1 MTKILIVG
9 AGALGTVAG
18 YHLALGG
25 SEVTFFV
32 RSARL
37 AEMRPPLVLYCYDD
51 AALRQFGDY
60 KVVSSI
66 AEVAAQRFD
75 YVLVTFDGAVCRS
88 AEGTQLLAELGDA
101 IRGSDAVLVIGGVG
115 VREHYL
121 KTTRLPEARL
131 LEGTLGSLSYQVGR
145 VTLPLHEPTD
155 AAVLAQAS
163 VAYHHFDGIKG
174 YMVAGEPA
182 AAAKAFA
189 AVYDRCGISKCV
201 IMNADMFNILST
213 AFFPLMAVCDLAGW
227 PDAASMA
234 ANTALMRL
242 CARAMREISALPR
255 HGFIGKLVSL
265 MIWPPVVGM
274 LLKKLEK
281 DCLPLDF
288 HGFNKFHHGGKVR
301 AQDIDVMRACAQS
314 GAAQGQNMPALNALV
329 RRYEAHCAA
338 AG

>member
-9 AGALGTVAG
+9 AGALGTVTG

-32 RSARL
+32 RPARL
-37 AEMRPPLVLYCYDD
+37 PEMQPPLALYCYDD
-51 AALRQFGDY
+51 AQLKQFQDY
-60 KVVSSI
+60 KVVSTI
-66 AEVAAQRFD
+66 TEVAARHFD
-75 YVLVTFDGAVCRS
+75 YVLVTFDGAACRS
-88 AEGTQLLAELGDA
+88 EEGTALLTELGDA
-101 IRGSDAVLVIGGVG
+101 IRGSNAVLIIGGVG
-115 VREHYL
+115 VREHHL
-121 KTTRLPEARL
+121 KTTKLPEARL

-145 VTLPLHEPTD
+145 VTLPLHAPTD

-174 YMVAGEPA
+174 YMVSGEPA

-201 IMNADMFNILST
+201 IMNPDIFNILST
-213 AFFPLMAVCDLAGW
+213 AFFPLTAVCDLAGW
-227 PDAASMA
+227 PDAAAMTTNA
-234 ANTALMRL
+234 ELMRL
-242 CARAMREISALPR
+242 CSSSMREISALPQY
-255 HGFIGKLVSL
+255 GFIVKLVSL
-265 MIWPPVVGM
+265 MIWAPVVGI

-281 DCLPLDF
+281 DSLPLDF
-288 HGFNKFHHGGKVR
+288 HAFNKFHHGGKVR

-314 GAAQGQNMPALNALV
+314 GAAQGRQMPALNELV

-338 AG
+338 G

>member
-9 AGALGTVAG
+9 AGALGSVTG

-32 RSARL
+32 RPARL
-37 AEMRPPLVLYCYDD
+37 AEMQPPMVLYCYDD
-51 AALRQFGDY
+51 AQLKAFRNY
-60 KVVSSI
+60 HVVSTI
-66 AEVAAQRFD
+66 AQVAAQHFD
-75 YVLVTFDGAVCRS
+75 YVLVTFDGAACRS
-88 AEGTQLLAELGDA
+88 EEGTALLTELGDA
-101 IRGSDAVLVIGGVG
+101 IRGSDAVLIIGGVG

-145 VTLPLHEPTD
+145 VTLPLHPPTD

-174 YMVAGEPA
+174 YMVSGQPA
-182 AAAKAFA
+182 ALAKAFA

-201 IMNADMFNILST
+201 IMNPDIFNILST
-213 AFFPLMAVCDLAGW
+213 AFFPLTAVCDLAGW
-227 PDAASMA
+227 PDAAAMT
-234 ANTALMRL
+234 ANAELMRL
-242 CARAMREISALPR
+242 CAGAMREISALPQ
-255 HGFIGKLVSL
+255 HGFIGKLISL
-265 MIWPPVVGM
+265 VIWPPVVGM
-274 LLKKLEK
+274 LLKKLEQ
-281 DCLPLDF
+281 DSLPLDF
-288 HGFNKFHHGGKVR
+288 HAFNKFHHGGKVR

-314 GAAQGQNMPALNALV
+314 GAAQGKQMPALNELV

-338 AG
+338 G